1 MQIEQENKGKN
12 SARHDQ
18 SNNSEQEVKDL
29 LQVPTKCSNSP
40 VPDKP
45 KSNNC
50 MCLKSSSDGLDN
62 LCEAFGNFEGSTICC
77 SSH

>member
-1 MQIEQENKGKN
+1 MQIEQENKGEN
-12 SARHDQ
+12 PARHDQ

-29 LQVPTKCSNSP
+29 LKLPTKCSNSP

-50 MCLKSSSDGLDN
+50 MHLKSSLDGLDN
-62 LCEAFGNFEGSTICC
+62 LCEAFDNLKGPTICC
-77 SSH
+77 SFH